1 MSWIIFLCQGRY
13 PENFVLIS
21 LLEVRQEGGYLEDI
35 EGSWPETWRT
45 ESFLTSWIIFFTPRK
60 IPWKFRVD
68 ISIRSVSRMG
78 GQEGGY
84 LEDVNGSWPET
95 WRSGSSLTSWMMMFD
110 PKEDTLKVSC
120 WYLYGK
126 CVCVISRNACDE
138 ICPSLFRTGWYVV
151 NICIIAKFLM
161 EINIIIFFLY
171 QNKMPLPSC
180 MAYGP
185 AARPSAEREGRG
197 K

>member
-1 MSWIIFLCQGRY
+1 M
-13 PENFVLIS
+13 LIS
-21 LLEVRQEGGYLEDI
+21 LLEACKEWGIKKGG
-35 EGSWPETWRT
+35 TWRT
-45 ESFLTSWIIFFTPRK
+45 VRVSDRRHGGQGHSWRHEWCFFTPRK
-60 IPWKFRVD
+60 IAWKFCVD

-84 LEDVNGSWPET
+84 LEDVDGSWPET

-126 CVCVISRNACDE
+126 CVCVISRTACDE

-161 EINIIIFFLY
+161 EINIHIFFPY

-185 AARPSAEREGRG
+185 AARPSAERRG
-197 K
+197 GANKN